1 MPPSIE
7 SAACCISL
15 PRMETILTPSASETT
30 PAAASA
36 VYSPSE
42 KPAAALKV
50 TPASASAA
58 QARHRVG
65 ENRDLAVF
73 RAGERRL
80 VAVKAELRDVQP
92 RAVAGLL
99 KNQLGRLRIF
109 VQILAHARGLR
120 ALAGEE
126 SKTVF
131 HVRSSK
137 KYRQTSQSTSEKV
150 DNFAS
155 FYYNSQGIL
164 CQSNYCRFSTLF
176 GRAI

>member
-1 MPPSIE
+1 MPPSIA

-15 PRMETILTPSASETT
+15 PRMDTILTPSASDTT

-58 QARHRVG
+58 SAAIEWVKIAIWLFSVRESVSLSLSKQSFATSSPAPS
-65 ENRDLAVF
+65 LAS
-73 RAGERRL
+73 
-80 VAVKAELRDVQP
+80 
-92 RAVAGLL
+92 
-99 KNQLGRLRIF
+99 
-109 VQILAHARGLR
+109 
-120 ALAGEE
+120 
-126 SKTVF
+126 SKTSF
-131 HVRSSK
+131 AACEFSYRSLPMPGACAPWPGKNAKPYSMLRSSK
-137 KYRQTSQSTSEKV
+137 NRRQTSEKV
-150 DNFAS
+150 DNFVS
-155 FYYNSQGIL
+155 FYYNSQGLL